1 MMICCICS
9 TRPVAGVNYGAA
21 SCCSCAAF
29 FRRTVRMRI
38 KYDCDK
44 NELRCSAM
52 AIHLVQE
59 AQPFRRK
66 PKVAIR
72 ASMSPSFQPA
82 SHLPLISATI
92 EVLKQAFLNHT
103 ADRKSI
109 TVGTSEFGQN
119 FYTYDHFRRCFLIE
133 CELFRKILNA
143 TPVIRELDS
152 QSKDAVFRNSFLI
165 YMPFVH
171 TYYHIRQTHSE
182 EKQSR
187 YYMFDNAYMDID
199 PVKLQYF
206 MALNGSSLSLASL
219 GDYLTMARSL
229 SAHLVT
235 LIKEVAESAKHVL
248 NTDEDIAALFLL
260 VLIQSNAPFGKK
272 KEKVYRKC
280 DIYSLIPPQSHTIRL
295 MYTDD
300 ETLVDSEGEVTQ
312 TEYIKAPKREP
323 ELVRIPSAPRTRDVR
338 ESYGRNQSPVS
349 PYHGLAKPN
358 SYYVEQKW
366 SSTRAQLRGP
376 ERSKWRGGRKRNGAV
391 TVHTA
396 TEQGN
401 ARVSG
406 VETDSESQYSMKD
419 IQVENDSESQYSM
432 KDIQVENDSESQ
444 YSMKDIQVENEVK
457 TTEEPQVN
465 VPASCDGQSY
475 KKIRKLVPDSA
486 EWRRLKEL
494 NPEFPYPSKSGR
506 YHFA

>member
-52 AIHLVQE
+52 AIHQITAIHACKKCRFDRCVKAGMSAGFVQE

-260 VLIQSNAPFGKK
+260 VLIQSNDFGKSNSQWQEPINQLK
-272 KEKVYRKC
+272 GVSKELDVFYRATSRDPARWGNIFLLLSNLQTAFLNYRAFERMCRVYLGPTMVQKLE
-280 DIYSLIPPQSHTIRL
+280 DEANTEELIPKL
-295 MYTDD
+295 M
-300 ETLVDSEGEVTQ
+300 
-312 TEYIKAPKREP
+312 
-323 ELVRIPSAPRTRDVR
+323 
-338 ESYGRNQSPVS
+338 
-349 PYHGLAKPN
+349 
-358 SYYVEQKW
+358 
-366 SSTRAQLRGP
+366 
-376 ERSKWRGGRKRNGAV
+376 RSCV
-391 TVHTA
+391 
-396 TEQGN
+396 
-401 ARVSG
+401 
-406 VETDSESQYSMKD
+406 
-419 IQVENDSESQYSM
+419 I
-432 KDIQVENDSESQ
+432 
-444 YSMKDIQVENEVK
+444 
-457 TTEEPQVN
+457 
-465 VPASCDGQSY
+465 
-475 KKIRKLVPDSA
+475 
-486 EWRRLKEL
+486 
-494 NPEFPYPSKSGR
+494 
-506 YHFA
+506 